1 MKRDIAYAA
10 KRLLWRLIGGVVMA
24 MVGAGAGAQTGAAP
38 SADVDEELFKKGMEA
53 LEDDR
58 LKSAIEAFH
67 SILSNQPSL
76 HRARLELAV
85 AYYRAFR
92 YEEAQKLAQVVLD
105 DPTTPPEVRVT
116 ILAFLA
122 QVKQDQQQFAV
133 RHHVEPSISLGYMY
147 DSNVNVGPASDVVQ
161 IGDQTLTLVEG
172 GERTD
177 NAVVLSAGV
186 AHRYQPGKTFEFGE
200 RTAVFL
206 WQSDIGLYHREY
218 NAEDEFN
225 LSVLSAST
233 GPAWVVLRHWR
244 ANVAVRAEYIW
255 LGNAKLAL
263 FTSLNPA
270 VTWQFKDG
278 ELTWDAIVTDRNYA
292 DDRSTAEGG
301 DAGREGIYWATG
313 PSLGRYF
320 MRRKLAAQVGVRAV
334 GFGAEDDRFGYDGYE
349 AYAGA
354 NLKAWTGGSLFARVS
369 YRDLDYDGEEP
380 GFGTA
385 RDEAER
391 RLLLGF
397 EHEFR
402 DGYLSKWILGG
413 ALQYTWNESDIPIY
427 DYDRRQLM
435 LNLGK
440 TF

>member
-1 MKRDIAYAA
+1 MNRDIAHAVGGP
-10 KRLLWRLIGGVVMA
+10 LLRFIGGLMMGLFSVTA
-24 MVGAGAGAQTGAAP
+24 FAQTDEAAA
-38 SADVDEELFKKGMEA
+38 ADPDEELFRKGMQA

-58 LKSAIEAFH
+58 LKSAMESFH

-85 AYYRAFR
+85 TYYRAFR
-92 YEEAQKLAQVVLD
+92 YEEAQKLAQEVLD

-122 QVKQDQQQFAV
+122 QVKQDQQSFAV
-133 RHHVEPSISLGYMY
+133 RHHVEPSVSLGYMY

-161 IGDQTLTLVEG
+161 IGDQTLTLVG
-172 GERTD
+172 GRERTD
-177 NAVVLSAGV
+177 NAVVLGAGV
-186 AHRYQPGKTFEFGE
+186 THRYQPGKTFEFGE

-218 NAEDEFN
+218 NAEDDFN

-244 ANVAVRAEYIW
+244 ANVAARAEYIW

-292 DDRSTAEGG
+292 DDRPIAQGG
-301 DAGREGIYWATG
+301 DAGREGTYWATG

-320 MRRKLAAQVGVRAV
+320 MQRKLAAQVGVRAV
-334 GFGAEDDRFGYDGYE
+334 EFSAEDDRFGYDGYD
-349 AYAGA
+349 AFVGA
-354 NLKAWTGGSLFARVS
+354 NLKAWTGGSLFARLG
-369 YRDLDYDGEEP
+369 YRDLDYDGLEP
-380 GFGTA
+380 GFGVA

-391 RLLLGF
+391 RVLLGF
-397 EHEFR
+397 QHEFR
-402 DGYLSKWILGG
+402 DGHLSKWTLGG
-413 ALQYTWNESDIPIY
+413 GLQYTKNDSNVPIY
-427 DYDRRQLM
+427 DYDRRQFM

-440 TF
+440 VF

>member
-1 MKRDIAYAA
+1 MQRDITHAVGGS
-10 KRLLWRLIGGVVMA
+10 LLGLIGGLVM
-24 MVGAGAGAQTGAAP
+24 GAVSAVAVAQTDGTDA
-38 SADVDEELFKKGMEA
+38 VDANEELFKKGMQA

-67 SILSNQPSL
+67 SILSDQPSL

-92 YEEAQKLAQVVLD
+92 YDEAQRLAQEVLD

-122 QVKQDQQQFAV
+122 QLKQDQQSFAV

-172 GERTD
+172 SERSD
-177 NAVVLSAGV
+177 SAVVLGAGV
-186 AHRYQPGKTFEFGE
+186 THRYQPGKTFEVGE
-200 RTAVFL
+200 RTALFL
-206 WQSDIGLYHREY
+206 WQSDLGLYHREY
-218 NAEDEFN
+218 DTEGEFN

-278 ELTWDAIVTDRNYA
+278 ELTWDATVTDRNYA
-292 DDRSTAEGG
+292 DDRPVAEGG
-301 DAGREGIYWATG
+301 DAGREGTYWATG
-313 PSLGRYF
+313 PSLGHYF
-320 MRRKLAAQVGVRAV
+320 MQRKLAAQVGVRAV
-334 GFGAEDDRFGYDGYE
+334 QFRADDDRFGYDGYD
-349 AYAGA
+349 AFAGA
-354 NLKAWTGGSLFARVS
+354 NLKAWTGGSLFARLS
-369 YRDLDYDGEEP
+369 YRDLDYDGVEP
-380 GFGTA
+380 IPGVA
-385 RDEAER
+385 RDETER
-391 RLLLGF
+391 RVSIGF
-397 EHEFR
+397 QHEFR
-402 DGYLSKWILGG
+402 DGYLNKWALSGG
-413 ALQYTWNESDIPIY
+413 LQYTKNESNISIY
-427 DYDRRQLM
+427 DYDRRQFM